1 MPEAGLNSTCVEGRQ
16 RPGLA
21 LLGFRA
27 GDCYAEIPSCR
38 SVEELAW
45 RAEVVRRAD
54 PNHILTSHS
63 AIPSIFTLPGGSG
76 QPDDWKMARTV
87 DAYGT
92 SFYPKHS
99 ANFEARD
106 PSFRSAHLGAARS
119 ACDAAGKPCWIGE
132 LQGGHGYVSTRAM
145 AIRPKDVEL
154 WGWGAL
160 SHGAKALCYY
170 AWYPMTS
177 GVESGGFGLTEPNG
191 VPTERAWAAGA
202 VSKIVDANQ
211 NVFVNGRVPKSDVG
225 ILYSVPSNILWTCMG
240 DFSRPVSSR
249 SLLGANRAMF
259 EKKITIDFL
268 HVDQIVDGAL
278 ADYRVLYMPFIIM
291 ISRPFAE
298 RVAEFVRSGGI
309 VVAEARCGWNDETG
323 MVPEAIPGMGL
334 DRVFGCKERS
344 IERMDTPE
352 MTIVSAS
359 DTLPSFQPGDKIKG
373 AFYQEELEVIS
384 DTAQVIAEFPGGAPA
399 IVMNRYGKGK
409 AIFIG
414 TMLSYGYEMA
424 RDVDRGRLLSD
435 IAISA
440 GVQPLVCVEGE
451 PEGCIIEPRI
461 LEGID
466 AEGRAFKLLF
476 GFNHGQDLANVI
488 FKIKA
493 DGAEYLASDL
503 KNQCPVPVETRD
515 GRIILRQLLEPE
527 SVCVI
532 KLVNRKGMA

>member
-27 GDCYAEIPSCR
+27 GDCHAEIPSCR

-106 PSFRSAHLGAARS
+106 PSFRSAHLDAARS
-119 ACDAAGKPCWIGE
+119 A
-132 LQGGHGYVSTRAM
+132 
-145 AIRPKDVEL
+145 
-154 WGWGAL
+154 
-160 SHGAKALCYY
+160 
-170 AWYPMTS
+170 
-177 GVESGGFGLTEPNG
+177 
-191 VPTERAWAAGA
+191 
-202 VSKIVDANQ
+202 
-211 NVFVNGRVPKSDVG
+211 
-225 ILYSVPSNILWTCMG
+225 
-240 DFSRPVSSR
+240 
-249 SLLGANRAMF
+249 
-259 EKKITIDFL
+259 
-268 HVDQIVDGAL
+268 
-278 ADYRVLYMPFIIM
+278 
-291 ISRPFAE
+291 
-298 RVAEFVRSGGI
+298 
-309 VVAEARCGWNDETG
+309 
-323 MVPEAIPGMGL
+323 
-334 DRVFGCKERS
+334 
-344 IERMDTPE
+344 
-352 MTIVSAS
+352 
-359 DTLPSFQPGDKIKG
+359 
-373 AFYQEELEVIS
+373 
-384 DTAQVIAEFPGGAPA
+384 
-399 IVMNRYGKGK
+399 
-409 AIFIG
+409 
-414 TMLSYGYEMA
+414 
-424 RDVDRGRLLSD
+424 
-435 IAISA
+435 
-440 GVQPLVCVEGE
+440 VEGE